1 MNNFSIEYLTG
12 KLYSKEANSI
22 PTFATNQVQNLTKI
36 FPEVSYDLNS
46 TASHRSSPLS
56 MSSSLSSPSST
67 STSSSTLT
75 SPESLSPSSSPSSS
89 STETNGIPFFNTKQ
103 VCNFTNIFPEVSY
116 DYKSTASHR
125 STSSLISVPYTF
137 LSPSST
143 SLSPSSTS
151 SSNPSSPDSLSPSSS
166 LSSSSTTTSEKPAHS
181 YIALISM
188 SILNS
193 SEKKVLLGDIYQYVM
208 DNFPYYNNKEK
219 AWRNSI
225 RHNLSLNECFIKS
238 GRADNGKGNYWSIHP
253 ACIEDFSR
261 GDFRRR
267 QARRRARKNTMSEM
281 SKRPMSYQYDMRYV
295 PMTTSTLPFG
305 SPLCYP
311 QSHFTPNPMTQG
323 LGYQSMAALPRAMA
337 SSVSYTM
344 STNQYQSYQSY
355 LPGLQV

>member
-1 MNNFSIEYLTG
+1 MNKFSIEYLTG
-12 KLYSKEANSI
+12 KLDFKEI
-22 PTFATNQVQNLTKI
+22 
-36 FPEVSYDLNS
+36 
-46 TASHRSSPLS
+46 
-56 MSSSLSSPSST
+56 
-67 STSSSTLT
+67 
-75 SPESLSPSSSPSSS
+75 
-89 STETNGIPFFNTKQ
+89 NGIPTTKTNE
-103 VCNFTNIFPEVSY
+103 VCNVTTIFPEVSY
-116 DYKSTASHR
+116 DYKCITSHRSSASSLSLSSMSTPSSPGSLSSLSTETNGMPVFSTKQVCNFNNIFPEVSHDYKSTASYR
-125 STSSLISVPYTF
+125 SSPPLASLSYSSSSVSSTSS
-137 LSPSST
+137 
-143 SLSPSSTS
+143 SPSSTS
-151 SSNPSSPDSLSPSSS
+151 SSIPSSPDSLSPSSS
-166 LSSSSTTTSEKPAHS
+166 LLSSPTTYSEKPAHS

-193 SEKKVLLGDIYQYVM
+193 PEKKVLLGDIYQYIM

-267 QARRRARKNTMSEM
+267 QARRRARRNTMSEM
-281 SKRPMSYQYDMRYV
+281 SKRPMSYQYGMGYV

-323 LGYQSMAALPRAMA
+323 LGYQAMAALPRAMA

-344 STNQYQSYQSY
+344 STNPYQSYQSY